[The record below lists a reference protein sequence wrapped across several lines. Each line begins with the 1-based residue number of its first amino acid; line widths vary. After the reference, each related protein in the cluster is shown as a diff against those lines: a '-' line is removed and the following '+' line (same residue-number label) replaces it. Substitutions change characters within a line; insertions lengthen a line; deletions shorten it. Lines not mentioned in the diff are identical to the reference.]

1 MLKLDYFIALC
12 YLSNKVAWS
21 LPTVQF
27 MSFETRS
34 LFFLKLNL
42 DKFKIRNKLWKKTQL
57 EKYIYIKSIFSK
69 VFKVLENKNCVYLDL
84 LTILQKKNCLVRIYQ
99 EKKLIF
105 CNFFFFKSSTW

>member
-34 LFFLKLNL
+34 LFLFKLNL

-69 VFKVLENKNCVYLDL
+69 VLENKNCVYLDL
-84 LTILQKKNCLVRIYQ
+84 LTILQKKTV
-99 EKKLIF
+99 
-105 CNFFFFKSSTW
+105 